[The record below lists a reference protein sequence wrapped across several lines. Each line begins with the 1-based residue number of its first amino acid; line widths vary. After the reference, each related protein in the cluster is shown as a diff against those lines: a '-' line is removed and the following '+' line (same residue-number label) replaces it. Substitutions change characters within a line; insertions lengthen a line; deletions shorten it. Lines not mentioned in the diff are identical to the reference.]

1 MARERSGGLVPRRRE
16 LRLRFPLRA
25 PRLIGSQESRR
36 PTRGGSNP
44 TPSAM
49 YHSLR
54 SGTWHH
60 HPLTTLAEKIQV
72 GHALNPSAAS
82 GSGLGYI
89 STITPTVRFSRSNG
103 RRQRAQLQPLR
114 ENHEI
119 GQDATRNQ

>member
-1 MARERSGGLVPRRRE
+1 
-16 LRLRFPLRA
+16 
-25 PRLIGSQESRR
+25 
-36 PTRGGSNP
+36 
-44 TPSAM
+44 M

-60 HPLTTLAEKIQV
+60 HPHHNFGGENSSGTCPEPERSEWFGAPSARCHEPVDSLRFMASHIPLAEFT
-72 GHALNPSAAS
+72 LNPSAAS

-119 GQDATRNQ
+119 G